1 MKLAMACCS
10 AAMPTLVLMPQYMQD
25 KGCILAPEAVLDAVI
40 IRCIIRTICCITLY
54 TALYYMLYYTTCCT
68 TGCTSCRRPH
78 RMVGLVG
85 GEWKNPTYLI

>member
-40 IRCIIRTICCITLY
+40 IRCITLNVV
-54 TALYYMLYYTTCCT
+54 LYYMLYYTTCCIILHVVLQGVLAAEDHT
-68 TGCTSCRRPH
+68 RA
-78 RMVGLVG
+78 VG
-85 GEWKNPTYLI
+85 GEWKSPTYLI